1 MRKALESVENVK
13 AVAVLALFTFH
24 FSLFAFS
31 DELDVARQALR
42 DGLWDIARSHAA
54 KLEDD
59 EAKLIVLESLAGEG
73 RWDEVARTLEKWPEA
88 KAAGFD
94 YYRAVLKGDHAAAV
108 AALKKGGSSDG
119 LVEAKLHEAE
129 ALSKAGKRAEATA
142 LWRELAAATNAGE
155 RALAVASENLADV
168 KLLRKAYA
176 EVNALALRREVG
188 IRLGAVL
195 LRDATTMEEGER
207 LIQAIVKDSPD
218 TNGAKEAYLG
228 IVNARLTAG
237 QCKEAIDFS
246 RMAIEIWPDVS
257 KNAALQESR
266 GWALKTLGR
275 REEALEA
282 FRLAGEFA
290 ADEASKATALVKEGD
305 VLSDM
310 GRSKAAMSRY
320 REVMEKFPKTTVA
333 EQLKAVLKVRGMEA
347 AGRRLYGEFRYGEAM
362 KEFERVAEADS
373 SRRQRM
379 NFFAVLCL
387 YGQGQDEAAAAKARE
402 IVGNSPDPSVR
413 ADALMWLAK
422 FLYNRREWRES
433 GKLFAAYESASAVAE
448 RSAEALL
455 WASRAALA
463 DNDFDQA
470 IQLTTRLLD
479 RYPGTPS
486 KAGAL
491 LVQGEALVE
500 LARFDEA
507 VLVFERVA
515 LAEGVRAEERMR
527 ALVLKADALFAM
539 GADNSN
545 RYAEALEAYRAV
557 RFGGSLSPSGQLVVA
572 FKIAR
577 ALDRLKRVDEANDQ
591 YYSQVVIAYREG
603 RLRGIRYN
611 DEARALFSRAAF
623 RLADEYEGRGRDR
636 QALHVLELLAA
647 SDVPA
652 SDEAKRRMEKISN
665 RGRFL

>member
-1 MRKALESVENVK
+1 M
-13 AVAVLALFTFH
+13 
-24 FSLFAFS
+24 
-31 DELDVARQALR
+31 
-42 DGLWDIARSHAA
+42 
-54 KLEDD
+54 
-59 EAKLIVLESLAGEG
+59 
-73 RWDEVARTLEKWPEA
+73 
-88 KAAGFD
+88 
-94 YYRAVLKGDHAAAV
+94 
-108 AALKKGGSSDG
+108 
-119 LVEAKLHEAE
+119 
-129 ALSKAGKRAEATA
+129 
-142 LWRELAAATNAGE
+142 
-155 RALAVASENLADV
+155 
-168 KLLRKAYA
+168 
-176 EVNALALRREVG
+176 
-188 IRLGAVL
+188 
-195 LRDATTMEEGER
+195 
-207 LIQAIVKDSPD
+207 
-218 TNGAKEAYLG
+218 
-228 IVNARLTAG
+228 
-237 QCKEAIDFS
+237 
-246 RMAIEIWPDVS
+246 
-257 KNAALQESR
+257 
-266 GWALKTLGR
+266 
-275 REEALEA
+275 
-282 FRLAGEFA
+282 
-290 ADEASKATALVKEGD
+290 
-305 VLSDM
+305 
-310 GRSKAAMSRY
+310 
-320 REVMEKFPKTTVA
+320 
-333 EQLKAVLKVRGMEA
+333 
-347 AGRRLYGEFRYGEAM
+347 
-362 KEFERVAEADS
+362 
-373 SRRQRM
+373 
-379 NFFAVLCL
+379 
-387 YGQGQDEAAAAKARE
+387 
-402 IVGNSPDPSVR
+402 
-413 ADALMWLAK
+413 
-422 FLYNRREWRES
+422 
-433 GKLFAAYESASAVAE
+433 
-448 RSAEALL
+448 

-557 RFGGSLSPSGQLVVA
+557 RFGGSLPPSGQLVVA